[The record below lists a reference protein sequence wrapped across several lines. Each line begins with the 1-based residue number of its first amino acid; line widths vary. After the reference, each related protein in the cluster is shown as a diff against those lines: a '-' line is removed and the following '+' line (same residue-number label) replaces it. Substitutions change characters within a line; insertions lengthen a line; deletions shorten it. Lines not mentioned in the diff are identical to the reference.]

1 MESVQPEA
9 PVAESAE
16 VVEEPA
22 LEEPAWNY
30 QVGDT
35 VYLDDTA
42 FRVEQI
48 TDREVQ
54 LRDPS
59 LPIRSS
65 VPRIVKTLS
74 VCSLRMRKTLR

>member
-9 PVAESAE
+9 PAAESAE
-16 VVEEPA
+16 IVEASASKEP
-22 LEEPAWNY
+22 EWNY

-59 LPIRSS
+59 LAYPIFNSENQDTVR
-65 VPRIVKTLS
+65 L
-74 VCSLRMRKTLR
+74 VC